1 MREAD
6 RTAMARG
13 ALTAG
18 IDLAQ
23 VAEARRQ
30 LVAMREAMPEP
41 LVVEPCAHDW
51 RLRTYVLAG
60 LLIGSLVWLIL
71 G

>member
-6 RTAMARG
+6 RAAMARG
-13 ALTAG
+13 TLTAG

-41 LVVEPCAHDW
+41 LVVEPCVHDW
-51 RLRTYVLAG
+51 RLRPYVLAG

>member
-1 MREAD
+1 MSDAD

-13 ALTAG
+13 TLTAG

-30 LVAMREAMPEP
+30 LAAMREAIPEP
-41 LVVEPCAHDW
+41 VSEPCTPQW
-51 RLRTYVLAG
+51 RMSTFVLLGA
-60 LLIGSLVWLIL
+60 LIGSLTWLL
-71 G
+71 VG

>member
-6 RTAMARG
+6 RAAMARG
-13 ALTAG
+13 TLTAG

-30 LVAMREAMPEP
+30 LAAMREAMPEP
-41 LVVEPCAHDW
+41 LVVEPCTHDW
-51 RLRTYVLAG
+51 RLHTYVLAG
-60 LLIGSLVWLIL
+60 LLIGSVVWLVL

>member
-1 MREAD
+1 MKEAD
-6 RTAMARG
+6 RAAMARG
-13 ALTAG
+13 TLTAG

-41 LVVEPCAHDW
+41 LVEPCVNQW
-51 RLRTYVLAG
+51 RLHTYVLTG
-60 LLIGSLVWLIL
+60 LLIGSLVWLVL